1 MHDRA
6 VTSGPVPARRLGL
19 GSLTPSGRAV
29 VPSGWALY
37 DFANTIYSYAVVS
50 YAMGLWLV
58 EDTQFG
64 KANGPFAFSVA
75 IAVSVG
81 INAIVSPIL
90 GALSDRAGGRRLP
103 YLLFFTLLCIVP
115 TAVIGRSPAFVGLV
129 LFTIANF
136 AYQSALIYYDAT
148 LRTVSYPETRGKL
161 SGIGVAVGY
170 CGTIVI
176 GVLIFVLDLPVAG
189 VFFVA
194 AALYGLFAIPLFLVV
209 REPVPP
215 PGTPEPGLREA
226 IAALGQLRETILD
239 ARTVPGLARFL
250 IARFFYSDAVNTI
263 IVVMAIVA
271 TEAMGLTNT
280 VANLILLALAIV
292 AVLASFGWG
301 WAVDRLGPKRT
312 LMIVLSSWAIG
323 LVIGGI
329 SLGVGGT
336 FGLALFLLAG
346 AVLGSGLGGVQVA
359 DRVLMLRLS
368 PPEKLGE
375 FFGLYGLVGKGSQ
388 VIGQLLFGVTL
399 LLFQPSLGVG
409 AYQLAVLSLLVTMLL
424 GAWLL
429 LPVSDRWA
437 GSGEIPEH
445 PEVSH
450 LPERLAPGSS
460 PIEPRTGDP

>member
-1 MHDRA
+1 MIRG
-6 VTSGPVPARRLGL
+6 VTTGSVPGRRLGL
-19 GSLTPSGRAV
+19 GGLTPSGRAV
-29 VPSGWALY
+29 VPAGWSLY

-103 YLLFFTLLCIVP
+103 YLLFFTVLCIVP
-115 TAVIGRSPAFVGLV
+115 TAIIGQSPAFVGLV

-148 LRTVSYPETRGKL
+148 LKTVSYPETRGKL

-176 GVLIFVLDLPVAG
+176 GVLIFVLDLPIAS

-194 AALYGLFAIPLFLVV
+194 AALYGLFAIPLFIVV
-209 REPVPP
+209 REARPP
-215 PGTPEPGLREA
+215 AGTPEPGIREA
-226 IAALGQLRETILD
+226 IAALGQLRTTILD
-239 ARTVPGLARFL
+239 ARTVPGLSRFL
-250 IARFFYSDAVNTI
+250 IGRFFYSDAVNTI

-323 LVIGGI
+323 LVVGGI
-329 SLGVGGT
+329 SLGVGGDI
-336 FGLALFLLAG
+336 GLALFLLAG
-346 AVLGSGLGGVQVA
+346 AVLGSGLGGVQVS

-388 VIGQLLFGVTL
+388 VIGQLLFGVIL
-399 LLFQPSLGVG
+399 LVFQPVLGVG
-409 AYQLAVLSLLVTMLL
+409 AYQLAVLSLLATMLI
-424 GAWLL
+424 GAWLIR
-429 LPVSDRWA
+429 PVSDRWT
-437 GSGEIPEH
+437 GSGELTGPQ
-445 PEVSH
+445 PAT
-450 LPERLAPGSS
+450 LPERLAPASA
-460 PIEPRTGDP
+460 PIEPRIGGS

>member
-1 MHDRA
+1 MIRG
-6 VTSGPVPARRLGL
+6 VTTGPVPGRRLGL

-115 TAVIGRSPAFVGLV
+115 TALIGQSPAFVGLV

-148 LRTVSYPETRGKL
+148 LKTVSYPETRGKL
-161 SGIGVAVGY
+161 SGIGVAIGY

-176 GVLIFVLDLPVAG
+176 GVLIFLLDLPIAS

-209 REPVPP
+209 REPAPP
-215 PGTPEPGLREA
+215 PGTPRAGPRASA
-226 IAALGQLRETILD
+226 IAALGQLRATILD
-239 ARTVPGLARFL
+239 ARTVPGLTRFL
-250 IARFFYSDAVNTI
+250 VGRFFYSDAVNTI

-323 LVIGGI
+323 LVVGGI
-329 SLGVGGT
+329 SLGVDGDRRARDVPAGRGDPRQRAWRRPGLRPRADAAALAAREARRVLRALRARGQ
-336 FGLALFLLAG
+336 GLAGHRAAAVRRDPAALPAG
-346 AVLGSGLGGVQVA
+346 ARRRRVPARGPEPARDDAASGRG
-359 DRVLMLRLS
+359 
-368 PPEKLGE
+368 
-375 FFGLYGLVGKGSQ
+375 
-388 VIGQLLFGVTL
+388 
-399 LLFQPSLGVG
+399 
-409 AYQLAVLSLLVTMLL
+409 
-424 GAWLL
+424 
-429 LPVSDRWA
+429 
-437 GSGEIPEH
+437 
-445 PEVSH
+445 
-450 LPERLAPGSS
+450 
-460 PIEPRTGDP
+460 